1 MFRLRSLVA
10 YQILFGGRLII
21 LDSDYINSLALRN
34 SVIRTLHN
42 APDEHSSF
50 FRTLIDERYL
60 LIACRQ
66 ENSLGEVAEQLG
78 KRGGHDL
85 IRPDWYA
92 SNATDIQYL
101 ESRGLASDPAV
112 SYSVTR
118 AAAYYTEQIQRM
130 LGNSLEP
137 YLDDAFRLRAAERA
151 NKHVSEHGSIA

>member
-1 MFRLRSLVA
+1 MDLPELSWPISGACFERSARTPSKCFDSAPLLPTK
-10 YQILFGGRLII
+10 ILFGGRLVI

-85 IRPDWYA
+85 IRLFAVEGVERGA
-92 SNATDIQYL
+92 SVA
-101 ESRGLASDPAV
+101 G
-112 SYSVTR
+112 
-118 AAAYYTEQIQRM
+118 
-130 LGNSLEP
+130 
-137 YLDDAFRLRAAERA
+137 
-151 NKHVSEHGSIA
+151 

>member
-1 MFRLRSLVA
+1 LANFRGLLRKERKNTVEMFRLRSLVA
-10 YQILFGGRLII
+10 YQILFGGRLVI

-85 IRPDWYA
+85 IRLFAVEGVERGA
-92 SNATDIQYL
+92 SVA
-101 ESRGLASDPAV
+101 G
-112 SYSVTR
+112 
-118 AAAYYTEQIQRM
+118 
-130 LGNSLEP
+130 
-137 YLDDAFRLRAAERA
+137 
-151 NKHVSEHGSIA
+151 